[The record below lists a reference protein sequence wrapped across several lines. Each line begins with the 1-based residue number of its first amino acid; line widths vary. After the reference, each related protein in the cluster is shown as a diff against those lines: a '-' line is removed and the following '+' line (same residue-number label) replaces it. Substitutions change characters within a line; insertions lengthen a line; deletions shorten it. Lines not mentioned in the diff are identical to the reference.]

1 MRDVDLTRPSEEAV
15 FKMKRSFYPLQS
27 MEKSISLPESKV
39 INNGISKTI
48 GDKYYFDIGD
58 IPFIKE
64 SFSTRIHYSNVL
76 QQSTFVNGN
85 RTFFSKNYQDYS
97 MEYGALVKL
106 VEWYGNLIA
115 VMEHGILMIP
125 VNERAMM
132 KNESGENV
140 YINTDI
146 VLPKNPRV
154 LSNTYGSIWS
164 DSITKTSRYLY
175 GIDTVAKKI

>member
-1 MRDVDLTRPSEEAV
+1 MRDIDFTQPSEEAL
-15 FKMKRSFYPLQS
+15 FKMKRSFFPLQS
-27 MEKSISLPESKV
+27 MDKSINLPESRI
-39 INNGISKTI
+39 INNGISKNT
-48 GDKYYFDIGD
+48 GDKYYYDLGD
-58 IPFIKE
+58 IPFIKDT
-64 SFSTRIHYSNVL
+64 FSTRIYYSNVL

-85 RTFFSKNYQDYS
+85 RVFLSKNYQDYS

-106 VEWYGNLIA
+106 VEWYGTLVA

-154 LSNTYGSIWS
+154 ISNTFGSI
-164 DSITKTSRYLY
+164 
-175 GIDTVAKKI
+175 

>member
-1 MRDVDLTRPSEEAV
+1 MD
-15 FKMKRSFYPLQS
+15 
-27 MEKSISLPESKV
+27 KSINLPESRI
-39 INNGISKTI
+39 INNGISKNT
-48 GDKYYFDIGD
+48 GDKYYYDLGD
-58 IPFIKE
+58 IPFIKDT
-64 SFSTRIHYSNVL
+64 FSTRIYYSNVL

-85 RTFFSKNYQDYS
+85 RVFLSKNYQDYS

-106 VEWYGNLIA
+106 IEWYGTLVA

-154 LSNTYGSIWS
+154 ISNTFGSI
-164 DSITKTSRYLY
+164 
-175 GIDTVAKKI
+175 